1 MPSIIWNYAA
11 IRLCGSVDDPKYD
24 RALIITTQANIFHDA
39 NAHTGA
45 RPAIGDSR
53 STRRSFERIEFPNR
67 GDAARCALP
76 ARNSAASQRSAA
88 FATRLAAVQRTSPA
102 ATNEPPS
109 AVDWVA
115 SGFLFVAK
123 LVLISGHD
131 RRKRYGRACRNDG
144 GRSRGAFSPRFA
156 RSEIVKKKLLV
167 GFLISRFFLW
177 MILWAAIYVCGLY
190 LASASNSA
198 GINLGGHRDVF
209 QVLRDRA
216 FLVGSHSESYWAI

>member
-11 IRLCGSVDDPKYD
+11 IKLCGSVDDPKYD

-53 STRRSFERIEFPNR
+53 TRDAHLSALNSLIEVMR
-67 GDAARCALP
+67 RDALCRLAIALP
-76 ARNSAASQRSAA
+76 ASAPPPLPRAWPP
-88 FATRLAAVQRTSPA
+88 F
-102 ATNEPPS
+102 NEPPLPRLMNPQ
-109 AVDWVA
+109 APYWVA

-167 GFLISRFFLW
+167 GFLISQFFLW